1 MNNEISVPEE
11 YTIYQQDL
19 SQTHL
24 QLKIMGTVKTIEEAR
39 NMCKVFNEV
48 DKEVLQGKHT
58 YIFTCTKVKG
68 ENNGN

>member
-1 MNNEISVPEE
+1 MNNAISVPEE

-39 NMCKVFNEV
+39 NMCKVFN
-48 DKEVLQGKHT
+48 
-58 YIFTCTKVKG
+58 
-68 ENNGN
+68 